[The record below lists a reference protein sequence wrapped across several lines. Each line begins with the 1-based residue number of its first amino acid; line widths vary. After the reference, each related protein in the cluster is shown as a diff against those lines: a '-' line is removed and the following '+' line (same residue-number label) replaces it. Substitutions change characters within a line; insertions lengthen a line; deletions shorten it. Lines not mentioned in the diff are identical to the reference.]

1 MKLFIHLPI
10 TIGNRLKNWP
20 TEMVQVPSWQTDA
33 DQDNILNYYYKIVYI
48 VVWNK
53 SFVISNYILIILGR

>member
-10 TIGNRLKNWP
+10 TIGNGLKNWP
-20 TEMVQVPSWQTDA
+20 TKMVQVPSWQTDA

-53 SFVISNYILIILGR
+53 SIVISNYILIILGR